1 MTCEACTAAEQDP
14 RTGLYQAHCPDC
26 KVRMVANG
34 LHLFEAS
41 KAGRMTPGYRKE
53 LERLFGDDWEGAH
66 LRVKAWRERIK
77 GKQC

>member
-34 LHLFEAS
+34 KPFFMAEQ
-41 KAGRMTPGYRKE
+41 AGRLTAEYKRV
-53 LERLFGDDWEGAH
+53 LTLAFGDDWEGAH